1 MTLGELWTAADYV
14 VIDVEG
20 NGAQPPELVE
30 LAVVPLRGGVIGD
43 VQAWLVRPPT
53 PITWHACQIHG
64 ISDDDV
70 TSAPSVDD
78 IVPDVLDALG
88 DAIPVGHAVHN
99 DLAVLRR
106 ILPGWEP
113 PFAVDTLRLARRIVD
128 LPSYGLGAL
137 VEHYD
142 LGVGLPAGMRA
153 HRADYDA
160 LVTAKLLIEL
170 AATLN
175 PRGTTLAELRQAA
188 STTSAAAAVDPTLFD
203 LL

>member
-1 MTLGELWTAADYV
+1 MTLDEPWTAAAYV

-30 LAVVPLRGGVIGD
+30 LAVVPLRGGIIGD
-43 VQAWLVRPPT
+43 VATWLVRPPT
-53 PITWHACQIHG
+53 PITSHARQIHG
-64 ISDDDV
+64 ISNDDIAGAPGIDDV
-70 TSAPSVDD
+70 
-78 IVPDVLDALG
+78 VPDVRNALG

-106 ILPGWEP
+106 VLPGWDP
-113 PFAVDTLRLARRIVD
+113 PFALDTLRLARHTLD

-137 VEHYD
+137 VEHCE

-160 LVTAKLLIEL
+160 LVTAKLLVEL
-170 AATLN
+170 ATNLN
-175 PRGTTLAELRQAA
+175 PVGATLAELRHAA
-188 STTSAAAAVDPTLFD
+188 GTTNAATATGPTLFD

>member
-1 MTLGELWTAADYV
+1 MTLGEPWTAADYV
-14 VIDVEG
+14 VIDIEG

-43 VQAWLVRPPT
+43 VQAWLVQPPT
-53 PITWHACQIHG
+53 PITWRARQIHG
-64 ISDDDV
+64 ISNDDV
-70 TSAPSVDD
+70 AGAPSIND
-78 IVPDVLDALG
+78 IVPEVLGALG

-106 ILPGWEP
+106 VLPGWEP
-113 PFAVDTLRLARRIVD
+113 PFALDTLRLARHALG

-137 VEHYD
+137 VEHYH
-142 LGVGLPAGMRA
+142 LASGLPAGMRA

-160 LVTAKLLIEL
+160 LVTARLLVEL
-170 AATLN
+170 ATALN
-175 PRGTTLAELRQAA
+175 PRGATLAEFRHAA
-188 STTSAAAAVDPTLFD
+188 GTTIATTAVGPTLFD